1 LSRLETDGLDVQI
14 NWGRDLAGGNFN
26 LTAFVT
32 FLNSMKTAVDP
43 TASFREW
50 QGTLGPN
57 DLSGVNGGSYD
68 YRTFTTGSYA
78 RGPWT
83 ASLRW
88 RHLPSV
94 ESAGSVTGNNTVLAT
109 ESYDAFDASGSFEF
123 NERTTLR
130 VGIDN
135 LLNTD
140 PPITDR
146 TRYSPGANTNAGF
159 YDVLGRRAYVAL
171 GMSF

>member
-1 LSRLETDGLDVQI
+1 
-14 NWGRDLAGGNFN
+14 
-26 LTAFVT
+26 
-32 FLNSMKTAVDP
+32 M
-43 TASFREW
+43 
-50 QGTLGPN
+50 
-57 DLSGVNGGSYD
+57 
-68 YRTFTTGSYA
+68 
-78 RGPWT
+78 
-83 ASLRW
+83 
-88 RHLPSV
+88 
-94 ESAGSVTGNNTVLAT
+94 GNNTVLPT

-123 NERTTLR
+123 SERTTLR

-146 TRYSPGANTNAGF
+146 TQYSPGASTNAGF

>member
-1 LSRLETDGLDVQI
+1 
-14 NWGRDLAGGNFN
+14 
-26 LTAFVT
+26 
-32 FLNSMKTAVDP
+32 MKTAVDP

-50 QGTLGPN
+50 QGSLGPN
-57 DLSGVNGGSYD
+57 DLSGVNGGSYE
-68 YRTFTTGSYA
+68 YRTFTTGSYS
-78 RGPWT
+78 RGPWS

-94 ESAGSVTGNNTVLAT
+94 ASAGSVTGNLTVLPT

-123 NERTTLR
+123 SERTTLR

-135 LLNTD
+135 LLDTD

-146 TRYSPGANTNAGF
+146 TQYSPGASTNAGF

-171 GMSF
+171 AMAF